1 MVILYIGASLLFLV
15 YAGLIFFLHTKWR
28 AVPVYK
34 NDHAPADNIQFSI
47 IIPAR
52 NEETRIG
59 SLLDAL
65 RKQDLDPSWWEVIVV
80 DDDSTDNTAQV
91 VAQYENVKLIRLTG
105 KEQNSYKKRA
115 LTEGIAQ
122 SRNEWILTTDADC
135 VPGPQWLSTLS
146 RFITDR
152 NPQMVVAPVRM
163 AHDRS
168 LLQIFQALDFITLQ
182 GITAGAVHGR
192 FMHMCNGANLA
203 YKKSAFQTVQGFN
216 GIDHIASGDDMLLM
230 QKIQQAFPG
239 SAHYLLA
246 KEAVVVTQ
254 PAYSWT
260 EFIQQRIRWASKAT
274 YYKQA
279 SLFLVLLAVYLFNLV
294 IPVLFFLSFL
304 QQSAFWM
311 ACALL
316 ILKTLIELPFV
327 SSVAR
332 FYQDSNLMGY
342 FPILQP
348 LHILYTL
355 IAGWLG
361 QFGRYSWKGRRVK

>member
-1 MVILYIGASLLFLV
+1 MVILFIGTFLLFLV
-15 YAGLIFFLHTKWR
+15 YAGLILFLYYKWS
-28 AVPVYK
+28 AVPTYR
-34 NDHAPADNIQFSI
+34 NDQEPAADIRFSI

-52 NEETRIG
+52 NEEARIG

-65 RKQDLDPSWWEVIVV
+65 KKQDLDASLWEVIVV
-80 DDDSTDNTAQV
+80 DDDSSDHTAQV
-91 VAQYENVKLIRLTG
+91 VAQYEQVKLIRLTG
-105 KEQNSYKKRA
+105 KDQNSYKKRA

-122 SRNEWILTTDADC
+122 SRYEWILTTDADC
-135 VPGPQWLSTLS
+135 VPGPHWLSTLS
-146 RFITDR
+146 RFISDR

-163 AHDRS
+163 VHDHS
-168 LLQIFQALDFITLQ
+168 LLQIFQTLDFMTLQ

-203 YKKSAFQTVQGFN
+203 YKKSAFQTVQGFS

-246 KEAVVVTQ
+246 SEAVVATQ
-254 PAYSWT
+254 PAYSWM

-274 YYKQA
+274 YYKQP
-279 SLFLVLLAVYLFNLV
+279 SLFLVLLAVYLFNLS
-294 IPVLFFLSFL
+294 IPVLFVVSFFQLSAL
-304 QQSAFWM
+304 SM
-311 ACALL
+311 ACSLL
-316 ILKTLIELPFV
+316 AIKILIEFPFV
-327 SSVAR
+327 ASVAR
-332 FYQDSNLMGY
+332 FYQDNALMKY
-342 FPILQP
+342 FPIFQP

-361 QFGRYSWKGRRVK
+361 QFGHYSWKGRRVK

>member
-1 MVILYIGASLLFLV
+1 MVILFIGTFLLFLV
-15 YAGLIFFLHTKWR
+15 YAGLILFLYYKWS
-28 AVPVYK
+28 AVPTYR
-34 NDHAPADNIQFSI
+34 NDQEPAADIRFSI

-59 SLLDAL
+59 FLLDAL
-65 RKQDLDPSWWEVIVV
+65 RKQDLDTSLWEVIVV
-80 DDDSTDNTAQV
+80 DDDSTDHTNQV
-91 VAQYENVKLIRLTG
+91 VGQYDQVKLIRLTG
-105 KEQNSYKKRA
+105 KDQNSYKKRA

-122 SRNEWILTTDADC
+122 SRYEWILTTDADC
-135 VPGPQWLSTLS
+135 VPGPHWLSTLS
-146 RFITDR
+146 RFISDR

-163 AHDRS
+163 AHDFS
-168 LLQIFQALDFITLQ
+168 LLQIFQALDFMTLQ

-203 YKKSAFQTVQGFN
+203 YKKSAFQTVQGFS

-246 KEAVVVTQ
+246 NEAVVATQ

-274 YYKQA
+274 YYQQA
-279 SLFLVLLAVYLFNLV
+279 SLFLVLLAVYLFNLA
-294 IPVLFFLSFL
+294 IPVLCIVSIFHLSAL
-304 QQSAFWM
+304 WM

-316 ILKTLIELPFV
+316 GLKILIEFPFV
-327 SSVAR
+327 ASVAR
-332 FYQDSNLMGY
+332 FYQDSALMKY

-361 QFGRYSWKGRRVK
+361 QFGHYSWKGRRVK